1 MGLTAY
7 NLSEKWWAISLTYYK
22 YIYIYIYIYIFICMY
37 VCICTYPKV
46 NVSHNHRLELVIPWL
61 NSRIYVVGS
70 GQCNVKCKSYSR
82 KIPFKQSTHS

>member
-7 NLSEKWWAISLTYYK
+7 NLNEKWWAISLTYY
-22 YIYIYIYIYIFICMY
+22 IYIYIYI
-37 VCICTYPKV
+37 CTYPKE

-70 GQCNVKCKSYSR
+70 G
-82 KIPFKQSTHS
+82 